1 MARLYKDVESNQW
14 LQSAADEK
22 AMEVEWPCRPPRS
35 LTLDA
40 RGKAQEGSAKIILWR
55 TVEKE
60 MKQMGKSWSSIQVM
74 AKGRRM
80 WKDYVVTLHA
90 PPPLFTHH
98 SCFKPSSRGRSSSD
112 LQQSLKEL

>member
-40 RGKAQEGSAKIILWR
+40 RGKAQEGSC
-55 TVEKE
+55 
-60 MKQMGKSWSSIQVM
+60 
-74 AKGRRM
+74 
-80 WKDYVVTLHA
+80 KDYTVAYSGEGNEADGKKLEQYSGHGKGSADVEGLRCYATC
-90 PPPLFTHH
+90 PPL
-98 SCFKPSSRGRSSSD
+98 PPQGNRPRSIYQYSNMAPRLSG
-112 LQQSLKEL
+112 QNC